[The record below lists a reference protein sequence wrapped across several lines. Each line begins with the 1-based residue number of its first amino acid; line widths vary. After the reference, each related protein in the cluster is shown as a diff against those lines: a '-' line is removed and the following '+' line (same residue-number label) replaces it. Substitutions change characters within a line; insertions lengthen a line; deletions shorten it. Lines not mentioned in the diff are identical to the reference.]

1 MSRRAGVTVDRGNA
15 VIEVTWLG
23 ILLLLPLLWIV
34 LAVFQV
40 QKGAFAVSAASRAA
54 GRAYAL
60 APDGITGEAR
70 ARAAA
75 QGALSDAHVESG
87 VEVTVS
93 CTPYP
98 GDCHA
103 PASIITV
110 HVHSRVEL
118 PWLPLVLGG
127 GAPTFALDAAN
138 TVPIGRFRE

>member
-1 MSRRAGVTVDRGNA
+1 MRRCSRSSERGNA

-34 LAVFQV
+34 LSVFQV

-60 APDGITGEAR
+60 APDDVTGEAR

-75 QGALSDAHVESG
+75 VQALADQHVESG
-87 VEVTVS
+87 VDVTFS
-93 CTPYP
+93 CTPSP
-98 GDCHA
+98 HDCHA
-103 PASIITV
+103 AGSLITV
-110 HVHSRVEL
+110 RLHTHVDL
-118 PWLPLVLGG
+118 PWLPIVLGG
-127 GAPTFALDAAN
+127 GAPSFALDADD